1 MVRFTLKKFGKTKP
15 FRFLIDRCNLT
26 KKLMNISDVIE
37 ARRSVKNFDP
47 EYIMP
52 EEDLAELIRLTKLA
66 PSSFNMQN
74 YRLLVVR
81 DMEIRKQIRNV
92 AWDQAHVTDS
102 SVLFIL
108 CADLKAHQEDP
119 SRYWSHAPQEVQ
131 DIIGPM
137 IKPFYEGNERL
148 IRDEAIRSTGL
159 AGMTLM
165 LAAKGLGYDSCPM
178 IGFDSEKVAELI
190 KLPPHYALSF
200 MIPVGMKTQNGWDR
214 GPRLSDDIVVRYD
227 KF

>member
-1 MVRFTLKKFGKTKP
+1 
-15 FRFLIDRCNLT
+15 
-26 KKLMNISDVIE
+26 MNITEAIE

-47 EYIMP
+47 EHIIP
-52 EEDLAELIRLTKLA
+52 EKDLAELIRLTKLA

-81 DMEIRKQIRNV
+81 DKEIRRQIRNV
-92 AWDQAHVTDS
+92 AWDQAHVTDA

-108 CADLKAHQEDP
+108 CADLTAHQEDA
-119 SRYWSHAPQEVQ
+119 SLYWSHAPLEVQ
-131 DIIGPM
+131 HILGPM
-137 IKPFYEGNERL
+137 IKPFYEGNDRL

-178 IGFDSEKVAELI
+178 IGFDADKVAELI
-190 KLPPHYALSF
+190 ELPSHYALSF
-200 MIPVGMKTQNGWDR
+200 MIPIGMQTQTGWDR
-214 GPRLSDDIVVRYD
+214 GPRLSDDIVISYD
-227 KF
+227 RFS